1 MSNQSI
7 VASGRNIREHL
18 MKLKLIAAI
27 AVIAAIPLCAQAQPK
42 PAAKAT
48 KADAQRVVQS
58 ISADKAKT
66 QKYCDLAKLSEQIDE
81 AEQKKDT
88 KKTEALESQAEALMA
103 QLGPDYGKLMDGMQ
117 SINAE
122 SKEGKEIGAVMEG
135 LDKLCAK

>member
-1 MSNQSI
+1 
-7 VASGRNIREHL
+7 
-18 MKLKLIAAI
+18 MKLKLLAAI
-27 AVIAAIPLCAQAQPK
+27 AVIVAVPLCAQAQPK
-42 PAAKAT
+42 PAAAAKPT

-58 ISADKAKT
+58 ISADKVKT
-66 QKYCDLAKLSEQIDE
+66 QKYCDLAKLAEEMDA

-88 KKTEALESQAEALMA
+88 KKIEALEKQADALMV

-117 SINAE
+117 SVKAE

>member
-1 MSNQSI
+1 
-7 VASGRNIREHL
+7 

-27 AVIAAIPLCAQAQPK
+27 AVIVAIPAYAQAPQK

-66 QKYCDLAKLSEQIDE
+66 QKYCDLAKLGEEMDQ
-81 AEQKKDT
+81 AEQKKDQ
-88 KKTEALESQAEALMA
+88 KKLDALEKQAEALMA
-103 QLGPDYGKLMDGMQ
+103 QLGPDYAKLMEGMQ

>member
-1 MSNQSI
+1 
-7 VASGRNIREHL
+7 

-27 AVIAAIPLCAQAQPK
+27 AVIAAIPAYAQAQPK
-42 PAAKAT
+42 PAAAAKAT

-66 QKYCDLAKLSEQIDE
+66 QKYCDLAKLGEEMDQ
-81 AEQKKDT
+81 AEQKKDQ
-88 KKTEALESQAEALMA
+88 KKLDALEKQAEALMA
-103 QLGPDYGKLMDGMQ
+103 QLGPDYGKLMEGMP
-117 SINAE
+117 SVNAE

>member
-1 MSNQSI
+1 
-7 VASGRNIREHL
+7 
-18 MKLKLIAAI
+18 MKLKLLAAI
-27 AVIAAIPLCAQAQPK
+27 AVIVAVPLCAQAQPK
-42 PAAKAT
+42 PAAAAKAT

-58 ISADKAKT
+58 ISADKVKT
-66 QKYCDLAKLSEQIDE
+66 QKYCELAKLGEELDA

-88 KKTEALESQAEALMA
+88 KKTEVLEKQAEALMA

-117 SINAE
+117 SVNAE

>member
-1 MSNQSI
+1 
-7 VASGRNIREHL
+7 
-18 MKLKLIAAI
+18 MKLKFLAVF
-27 AVIAAIPLCAQAQPK
+27 AVIVAIPAYAQAPQK

-58 ISADKAKT
+58 ISADKVKT
-66 QKYCDLAKLSEQIDE
+66 QKYCELTKLGEEMDA

-88 KKTEALESQAEALMA
+88 KKTEALEKQAEALMA

-117 SINAE
+117 SVNAE

>member
-1 MSNQSI
+1 
-7 VASGRNIREHL
+7 
-18 MKLKLIAAI
+18 MKLKFLAVI
-27 AVIAAIPLCAQAQPK
+27 AVIAAIPAYAQAPQK
-42 PAAKAT
+42 PAT

-66 QKYCDLAKLSEQIDE
+66 QKYCDLAKLGEEMDQ
-81 AEQKKDT
+81 AEQKKDQ
-88 KKTEALESQAEALMA
+88 KKLDALEKQAEALMA
-103 QLGPDYGKLMDGMQ
+103 QLGPDYGKLMEGMQ

>member
-1 MSNQSI
+1 
-7 VASGRNIREHL
+7 
-18 MKLKLIAAI
+18 MKLKLLAAI
-27 AVIAAIPLCAQAQPK
+27 AVIVAVPLCAQAQPK
-42 PAAKAT
+42 PAAAAKAT

-58 ISADKAKT
+58 ISADKVKT
-66 QKYCDLAKLSEQIDE
+66 QKYCDLAKLAEEMDA

-88 KKTEALESQAEALMA
+88 KKIEALEKQADALMV

-117 SINAE
+117 SVKAE